1 MINIH
6 NSYQDIVYEQK
17 MPLPKNKKREIWLKA
32 GKFSTCNK
40 HVFYLFG
47 NHLGLFLISSRWHRL
62 HSCPD
67 GEFIQLRQIQRLFF
81 PVVRWPWKSR
91 KMDKNR
97 VFAVSVLEQNP
108 GRSARVQGVLN
119 CVLTCVMILTNF
131 DKNVDIFLYLQI
143 ILYYVYT
150 FQKCVNKCYEN
161 MNGLFDFLLVII
173 YIFRTSN

>member
-1 MINIH
+1 MTLSISKEKVINIH
-6 NSYQDIVYEQK
+6 IHYSYQDWVYEQK
-17 MPLPKNKKREIWLKA
+17 IPLQKNKKWKIWLKA

-47 NHLGLFLISSRWHRL
+47 NHLGLFLICSRWHRL

-67 GEFIQLRQIQRLFF
+67 GEFIQFRQIQRLFF

-108 GRSARVQGVLN
+108 GRSARVQSVLN

-131 DKNVDIFLYLQI
+131 DKNVDIFFLCTNYF
-143 ILYYVYT
+143 IL
-150 FQKCVNKCYEN
+150 C
-161 MNGLFDFLLVII
+161 I
-173 YIFRTSN
+173 YIYISKMFE